1 MAFGLESRVPYLDYR
16 LVDYIMRIPA
26 IYKIYDGWSKYIF
39 RIAMKEV
46 LPKEILWRKDK
57 LGFTTPEKR
66 WLLEG
71 DNPFK
76 TFIKQ
81 YNIPY
86 DGDPFWWRLFI
97 TSYWM
102 KMKEMA

>member
-1 MAFGLESRVPYLDYR
+1 
-16 LVDYIMRIPA
+16 MRIPA

-76 TFIKQ
+76 SFIKQ

-102 KMKEMA
+102 KMKESAYIRPIGKG